1 MVQWYNL
8 TSINATNPL
17 SMAQSLNVQG
27 WMNGQIGNLIL
38 MAVFFISFISFMHF
52 NNNPKLNM
60 MSSCFAIAILSV
72 ILRLLSLVPDFT
84 PFFCWGLFAVSGMI
98 VIFTK

>member
-1 MVQWYNL
+1 MTAWYNL
-8 TSINATNPL
+8 TAINATNPL
-17 SMAQSLNVQG
+17 AMAQSLNVDG

-38 MAVFFISFISFMHF
+38 MTLFFISFISFMHF
-52 NNNPKLNM
+52 NNNPKLNIM
-60 MSSCFAIAILSV
+60 FSSFAIAIISV

-84 PFFCWGLFAVSGMI
+84 PFFCWGLFAVSSMI